1 MRFITREDWTSA
13 EGANG
18 YGYVIINEDDAE
30 IAAFACTTY
39 HRLLAAAPRMR
50 ELLAQ
55 ALGREWE
62 DTEWGLKVRRLLKET
77 RMGANDAA
85 DKVYTETTETE
96 KPKVTEDV
104 VEDGGLTDADAT
116 DLGEDADEDDE
127 DLEDDDEDL
136 DEEDDDED
144 LDEDLDDDEDE

>member
-1 MRFITREDWTSA
+1 MRFITREDWTSL

-39 HRLLAAAPRMR
+39 QRLLAAAPRMR

-55 ALGREWE
+55 ALGQEWE
-62 DTEWGLKVRRLLKET
+62 DTEWGREVRRLLKET

-85 DKVYTETTETE
+85 DKVYGDAVDTPTEE
-96 KPKVTEDV
+96 KPLVPEDASLGDQLRIADADDATED
-104 VEDGGLTDADAT
+104 E
-116 DLGEDADEDDE
+116 E
-127 DLEDDDEDL
+127 DLEDDDL
-136 DEEDDDED
+136 EDDD
-144 LDEDLDDDEDE
+144 LDDDDLDDDEDDDEDE